1 MAGYLAHTIIEIVKN
16 DKLKQGVDEI
26 VNFIR
31 RQHFN
36 DLASFVVKNKKSNSG
51 IKIDS
56 DIKIIQN
63 HVQNFSN
70 NIGVSD
76 IISP

>member
-1 MAGYLAHTIIEIVKN
+1 MAGYLAHTIIEIAKN
-16 DKLKQGVDEI
+16 DESKQSVDEI

-51 IKIDS
+51 IKIDL
-56 DIKIIQN
+56 DIKTFQN

-70 NIGVSD
+70 NIGVFNVFG
-76 IISP
+76 P